1 MNYIDAGMSED
12 LGFHDIL
19 VDLLSSLSTVK
30 ALSEIDN
37 HQKTNEKE
45 LILNALN
52 ILITNQDMERCSFFV
67 KTEQDLLVNLTGLSS
82 SEATNGIHENHQSLT
97 FKIGEGVIGAAAKT
111 GILQNCTDCQ
121 YDTRFSLVQDDITKR
136 PGSIISVP
144 IMALSEL
151 YGVLNI
157 SHPEAHYFSDWHV
170 RLMEIYKNIL
180 GQLISNY
187 RLFQQMEQ
195 QIELKTAHLQKAL
208 DEAHLLKQR
217 FEKLSMID
225 TLTGLYNRRYFYAQ
239 ATQNIAVVQR
249 YGNSLCLLLLDLDFF
264 KSVNDNYGHHAGD
277 QVLESVAEVLKA
289 EMRSSD
295 MVARWGGEEFVVLF
309 ANVDCANG
317 RMFSERIRCSI
328 AALQWIFDCQRVS
341 ITVSIGMYCI
351 NQKVL
356 QDKGEDIDTFIHC
369 ADLAMYRA
377 KLNGRNQVVAFREEF
392 LDK

>member
-1 MNYIDAGMSED
+1 MNYIDANMSED

-19 VDLLSSLSTVK
+19 VDLLNSLSTVK

-45 LILNALN
+45 LVLNALN
-52 ILITNQDMERCSFFV
+52 ILITNQDMERCSFFI
-67 KTEQDLLVNLTGLSS
+67 KTEQDLLINLTGLSS
-82 SEATNGIHENHQSLT
+82 CEVTNGAHENHQSLT
-97 FKIGEGVIGAAAKT
+97 FKIGEGVIGIAAKT
-111 GILQNCTDCQ
+111 GVLQNCTDCQ
-121 YDTRFSLVQDDITKR
+121 YDTRFSAVQDDPTKR

-144 IMALSEL
+144 IMVLGEL

-208 DEAHLLKQR
+208 DEACLLKQR

-239 ATQNIAVVQR
+239 AIQSIAGTER
-249 YGNSLCLLLLDLDFF
+249 YGDSLCLLLLDLDFF
-264 KSVNDNYGHHAGD
+264 KSVNDHYGHQAGD
-277 QVLESVAEVLKA
+277 QVLVSVADTLKG
-289 EMRSSD
+289 EMRDSD
-295 MVARWGGEEFVVLF
+295 VVARFGGEEFVVLF
-309 ANVDCANG
+309 SNTDCING
-317 RMFSERIRCSI
+317 MIFAERIRVVI
-328 AALQWIFDCQRVS
+328 AALQWEFDNQIVS
-341 ITVSIGMYCI
+341 ITTSIGMYCI
-351 NQKVL
+351 SQKVL
-356 QDKGEDIDTFIHC
+356 QDKGDDIDAFIHC
-369 ADLAMYRA
+369 ADLAMYQA
-377 KLNGRNQVVAFREEF
+377 KLNGRNQVVAFREDF